1 MMKLL
6 MSWDIR
12 AGREAEYFEFAVKE
26 FAPGLI
32 RLGLQTSEVWY
43 TLYGDCPQM
52 LTGCV
57 AEDLPTIQSIL
68 RTGEWREL
76 VTKLGDYVTDYQQ
89 KIVLATGNF
98 QL

>member
-1 MMKLL
+1 MMKVL

-12 AGREAEYFEFAVKE
+12 TGREAEYFEFAVKE

-52 LTGCV
+52 LHGCV
-57 AEDLPTIQSIL
+57 AEDLPTIQNIL
-68 RTGEWREL
+68 KTDEWHDL
-76 VTKLGDYVTDYQQ
+76 MAKLGEYVTDFHQ
-89 KIVLATGNF
+89 KIVHATGNF

>member
-1 MMKLL
+1 MMKVL

-12 AGREAEYFEFAVKE
+12 SGREAEYFEFAVKE
-26 FAPGLI
+26 FAPGLN

-52 LTGCV
+52 LHGCV
-57 AEDLPTIQSIL
+57 AEDLPTIQKIL
-68 RTGEWREL
+68 KTDEWREL
-76 VTKLGDYVTDYQQ
+76 ITKLGEYVTDFHQ
-89 KIVLATGNF
+89 KVVQATGNF

>member
-68 RTGEWREL
+68 KTDEWREL
-76 VTKLGDYVTDYQQ
+76 VTKLGEYVTDYQQ
-89 KIVLATGNF
+89 KIVRATGNF